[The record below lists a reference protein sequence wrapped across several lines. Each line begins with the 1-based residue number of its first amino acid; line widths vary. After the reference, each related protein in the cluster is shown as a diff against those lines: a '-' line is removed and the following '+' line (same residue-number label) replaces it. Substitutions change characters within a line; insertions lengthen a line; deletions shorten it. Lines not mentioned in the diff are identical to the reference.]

1 MKTYDKQTIAN
12 LEATPPQRC
21 SAEGVELQGVMKL
34 RERKTGKPVTQPGEI
49 FACLLAMG
57 FKREGEKMPIQQR
70 AMQFVGKVREL
81 LVLTNRRS
89 PSYDELLRTMG
100 QLGYTRSLAA
110 IGPDARSAATAQ
122 NQWQQAAN

>member
-1 MKTYDKQTIAN
+1 MKKYDRQTIEN
-12 LEATPPQRC
+12 LQATPPQKC
-21 SAEGVELQGVMKL
+21 SAEGIELQGVMKL
-34 RERKTGKPVTQPGEI
+34 RERKTGRPVSRPGEI

-57 FKREGEKMPIQQR
+57 FRRENEKMAIQQR

-81 LVLTNRRS
+81 LVVTNRRS
-89 PSYDELLRTMG
+89 PSYDELLRTMS

-110 IGPDARSAATAQ
+110 IGPDARSAANAQ